1 MTGPESS
8 RSKPLKIGEIAVAN
22 RVLLAP
28 MSGVT
33 DAPFRR
39 LAATLGAGLVVSE
52 MTASDELVHGRP
64 MSLLRCETAG
74 VGPHVVQLAGCEAHW
89 MAEGARVAEA
99 SGADIIDINM
109 GCPARHVTGGQ
120 SGSALMRD
128 LDHALTLIEATIAAV
143 KVPVTLKMRLGWDDR
158 SLNAPELARRAEQA
172 GVQMITVHGRTR
184 CQFYKGTADWAAV
197 RAVRDAVSV
206 PLVVNGDITSF
217 EKAVQAL
224 EVSGADAVM
233 IGRGAQGQPWLPG
246 QIGRRLETGQAETT
260 PSLAEQLAHVRALYD
275 EVCSHYGLRIGLKH
289 ARKHLGWALEIAAQ
303 CSRAPAETL
312 KGWRQKILT
321 AEDPHRVHRSLQDAF
336 DDFCME
342 CCRMTS
348 VAEHRRAV
356 PADSEAILNALPNPV
371 LLVAPDGRIVDANIA
386 AESFFEISTQFLRRQ
401 SLKELVPFG
410 SPLLALIDQVRSS
423 GSPVNEY
430 KVDLGTP
437 RIGGDRQVDL
447 HVAPLTERP
456 GHIVV
461 MLQERTIADKMDRQ
475 LTHRSAARSVIA
487 LAAMLA
493 HEIKNPLSGIRG
505 AAQLLEQAASS
516 EDRMLTRLICD
527 EADRIV
533 TLVDRME
540 VFGDDRPVARGP
552 VNIHSVLDH
561 VKRLAQSGF
570 ARNVRFIE
578 DYDPSLP
585 PVLANQDQLIQVF
598 LNLVKNA
605 AEAVA
610 DLGSDAE
617 IQLTTAFRPGVR
629 LSVPGKKSRVSL
641 PLEFCV
647 KDNGSGVPED
657 LLPNLFDPFVTTKQT
672 GSGLGLALV
681 AKIVGDHGGIIE
693 CESQPRKTT
702 FRVLMP
708 MFNPT
713 KQFDQSNRDGV
724 PGTLPPASQDAR

>member
-1 MTGPESS
+1 MERRRMT
-8 RSKPLKIGEIAVAN
+8 
-22 RVLLAP
+22 
-28 MSGVT
+28 
-33 DAPFRR
+33 
-39 LAATLGAGLVVSE
+39 LAAE
-52 MTASDELVHGRP
+52 NRRP
-64 MSLLRCETAG
+64 
-74 VGPHVVQLAGCEAHW
+74 
-89 MAEGARVAEA
+89 
-99 SGADIIDINM
+99 
-109 GCPARHVTGGQ
+109 
-120 SGSALMRD
+120 
-128 LDHALTLIEATIAAV
+128 
-143 KVPVTLKMRLGWDDR
+143 
-158 SLNAPELARRAEQA
+158 
-172 GVQMITVHGRTR
+172 
-184 CQFYKGTADWAAV
+184 
-197 RAVRDAVSV
+197 
-206 PLVVNGDITSF
+206 
-217 EKAVQAL
+217 
-224 EVSGADAVM
+224 
-233 IGRGAQGQPWLPG
+233 
-246 QIGRRLETGQAETT
+246 T
-260 PSLAEQLAHVRALYD
+260 PS
-275 EVCSHYGLRIGLKH
+275 
-289 ARKHLGWALEIAAQ
+289 
-303 CSRAPAETL
+303 
-312 KGWRQKILT
+312 
-321 AEDPHRVHRSLQDAF
+321 
-336 DDFCME
+336 
-342 CCRMTS
+342 
-348 VAEHRRAV
+348 
-356 PADSEAILNALPNPV
+356 DSEAILNALPNPV
-371 LLVAPDGRIVDANIA
+371 LLVAPDGKIVDANMA
-386 AESFFEISTQFLRRQ
+386 AESFFEISTQFLQRQ

-540 VFGDDRPVARGP
+540 VFGDDRPVARGA

-570 ARNVRFIE
+570 ARNIRFVE

-605 AEAVA
+605 AEAVV
-610 DLGSDAE
+610 DLGNDAE

-647 KDNGSGVPED
+647 KDNGPGVPED

-693 CESQPRKTT
+693 CESQPRKTI
-702 FRVLMP
+702 FRVLLP
-708 MFNPT
+708 MFST
-713 KQFDQSNRDGV
+713 AKHLDQSNRDNV
-724 PGTLPPASQDAR
+724 SGTSSHASQNTR